1 MEHSL
6 RGLLGGRVSSAAVTK
21 LFLIKL
27 CFQLHKLAYAESFA
41 AADVIILSDLL
52 KMKAEFRCYL
62 LATDLAR

>member
-1 MEHSL
+1 MEHGL

-41 AADVIILSDLL
+41 AADVIFFVRSAKNESRVSMLSLGD
-52 KMKAEFRCYL
+52 
-62 LATDLAR
+62 

>member
-21 LFLIKL
+21 LFLVKL

-41 AADVIILSDLL
+41 AADVIFLSDLL
-52 KMKAEFRCYL
+52 KNESRVSML
-62 LATDLAR
+62 SLGD